1 LREKLRALVTHGKYY
16 SICIGEKEREM
27 TLSEETKQK
36 CREMLLEMR
45 RDLVDKVKTN
55 RQLNSGRDHLGDLC
69 DWAVSDMEVDY
80 VYMIGERLRQK
91 LFLIEEALDAIE
103 NGDYGICAECGEPI
117 NAKRLLLMPFAL
129 LCVRCQSEIERQ
141 ARMRGQLAA

>member
-1 LREKLRALVTHGKYY
+1 
-16 SICIGEKEREM
+16 M

-45 RDLVDKVKTN
+45 RDLVNEVKAN
-55 RQLNSGRDHLGDLC
+55 RQSNSGRDYLGDLC
-69 DWAVSDMEVDY
+69 DSAKSVMEAEY
-80 VYMIGERLRQK
+80 VYMIGGRLRQR
-91 LFLIEEALDAIE
+91 LYLIKEALEAIE

-117 NAKRLLLMPFAL
+117 NEKRLLLMPFTL

-141 ARMRGQLAA
+141 ARMRGRLAA